1 VIEEYAWTK
10 NLPELEPA
18 DVVHFRNWLLQTKSR
33 DLARR
38 TLSSFHSIIIEMKHQ
53 GLDGTVQ
60 NLGVRLSMPRT
71 AGNAHMSPTFKAGG
85 ARKVRPFNG
94 EVQQAG

>member
-1 VIEEYAWTK
+1 VIEEYAWTR

-38 TLSSFHSIIIEMKHQ
+38 TLSSFHSIIIHQ
-53 GLDGTVQ
+53 GRPG
-60 NLGVRLSMPRT
+60 R
-71 AGNAHMSPTFKAGG
+71 AHHH
-85 ARKVRPFNG
+85 
-94 EVQQAG
+94 